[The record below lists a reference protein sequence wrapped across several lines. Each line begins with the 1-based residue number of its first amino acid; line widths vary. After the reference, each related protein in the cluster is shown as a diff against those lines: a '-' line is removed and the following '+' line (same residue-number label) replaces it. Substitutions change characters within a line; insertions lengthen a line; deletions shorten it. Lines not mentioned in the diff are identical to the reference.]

1 MSLSVGI
8 IGLGKMGLGIA
19 ENLLKAGFL
28 RAIYKRTP
36 DVELFERFEKEGVYV
51 AKSPKDLAEHA
62 DVVMLSVPNESVRE
76 VIFDSG
82 LCEALKP
89 NSIIIDTGNCDPRQ
103 SIQIYNELKLRNIS
117 FLDVGVSGGPSR
129 AKAGTLAVWVGGGK
143 EIYDKVLPILQA
155 IGKPVYIG
163 PSGNG
168 HKIKMLHN
176 VMEQVE
182 MQGIAEVANAALR
195 FEFDPQ
201 QTFKTIRDGLTQSHL
216 SDLLTNIPKE
226 EIVNRDSTVEGGDY
240 PRMALEIGKELD
252 VPLPEVAVS
261 YWVRVIS
268 RAPEEERD
276 KVIEQAIDAVSEEL
290 KKLKDKEKFK
300 FGFQTLGALR
310 HAFGGH
316 K

>member
-1 MSLSVGI
+1 MLSVGI

-28 RAIYKRTP
+28 KALYKRTP
-36 DVELFERFEKEGVYV
+36 DPELFEKFQKENVYI
-51 AKSPKDLAEHA
+51 AKSPKDLAEHV
-62 DVVMLSVPNESVRE
+62 DVVLLSVPNESVKE
-76 VIFDSG
+76 IVFGSD
-82 LCEALKP
+82 LADALKP

-103 SIQIYNELKLRNIS
+103 SIEIYEKLKTRNIH

-129 AKAGTLAVWVGGGK
+129 AKAGTLAVWAGGEK
-143 EIYDKVLPILQA
+143 EIYDRVLQILQA
-155 IGKPVYIG
+155 IGKPTYIG
-163 PSGNG
+163 SSGCG

-176 VMEQVE
+176 VMEQIE
-182 MQGIAEVANAALR
+182 MQGIAEVANAALK

-201 QTFKTIRDGLTQSHL
+201 QIFKTIREGLTQSHL
-216 SDLLTNIPKE
+216 SNLFTAIPRD
-226 EIVNRDSTVEGGDY
+226 EIVSREAVVEGGDY
-240 PRMALEIGKELD
+240 PRMALEIGKEMD
-252 VPLPEVAVS
+252 IPLPEVAVS

-268 RAPEEERD
+268 RASEEERD
-276 KVIEQAIDAVSEEL
+276 KVIEQAIKAVSEEL
-290 KKLKDKEKFK
+290 RKLKDKEKFK